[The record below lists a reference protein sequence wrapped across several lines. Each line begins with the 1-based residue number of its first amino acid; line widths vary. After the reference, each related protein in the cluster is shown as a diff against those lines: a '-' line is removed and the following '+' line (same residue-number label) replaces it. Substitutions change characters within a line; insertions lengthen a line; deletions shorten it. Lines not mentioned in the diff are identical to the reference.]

1 MLKNKFNKEVKDL
14 YSENVKTFMKEMKE
28 GSYADIWGNE
38 IPHMGNSMCKGPKR
52 Q

>member
-28 GSYADIWGNE
+28 E
-38 IPHMGNSMCKGPKR
+38 K
-52 Q
+52 